1 MPLMKL
7 SQKFWDAT
15 QSIIS
20 TTEKHPFLTSMV
32 DGTLSQEKFVYYVL
46 QDALYLTDFAD
57 GLSRL
62 SEKAPNPIHKKK
74 LAELAKG
81 AEEDE
86 KELHRSFFQKW
97 NIDDKN
103 VQPMPN
109 TVLYTSYMMKVV
121 ATRPYAEGLAVLLPC
136 FWVYMHVG
144 KQMLKLRDELG
155 DSAERIPQFDA
166 WIDMY
171 ASEEF
176 EKEVKDYI
184 AMVDEIKE
192 DASSCVDTTTYDY
205 AKEYESEDDMVN
217 RMQEHFIMCCKLE
230 HMFWDQA
237 YSLMKWPE
245 L

>member
-1 MPLMKL
+1 
-7 SQKFWDAT
+7 
-15 QSIIS
+15 
-20 TTEKHPFLTSMV
+20 MV
-32 DGTLSQEKFVYYVL
+32 HGTLSQDKFIYYVL
-46 QDALYLTDFAD
+46 QDALYLTDFSD
-57 GLSRL
+57 CLYRL
-62 SEKAPNPIHKKK
+62 SKKAPSPIHKKR

-97 NIDDKN
+97 NIDDDK
-103 VQPMPN
+103 VEPMPN

-144 KQMLKLRDELG
+144 KQMLKLREKLG
-155 DSAERIPQFDA
+155 DSVDRIPQFDA
-166 WIDMY
+166 WIDLY
-171 ASEEF
+171 ASQEF

-184 AMVDEIKE
+184 AMVDEIKVQE
-192 DASSCVDTTTYDY
+192 KDHDDNHDGGIHYEY
-205 AKEYESEDDMVN
+205 AKEYQSEEDMIKK
-217 RMQEHFIMCCKLE
+217 MEQHFIMCCKLE

-237 YSLMKWPE
+237 EALMKWPH